1 MPTQEKIDMVAA
13 LQERFSGAS
22 NIYLTDY
29 AGLNVEQITKL
40 RKELRE
46 NGIKFIVAKNTLL
59 SLAAKGAG
67 YEDMDQFFIGPTAVA
82 FSDADPNV
90 PAKIL
95 FDTYKEYKKL
105 NKPEVKAFYVDN
117 QFFPGVDIEKMAK
130 LPSREIL
137 LSQVVAA
144 VEGPIVNFVGT
155 LDGIIR
161 ELVGTIDALVEKK
174 SASE

>member
-1 MPTQEKIDMVAA
+1 MPTQAKKDMVAD

-29 AGLNVEQITKL
+29 AGLDVAQITKL
-40 RKELRE
+40 RKDLRD
-46 NGIKFIVAKNTLL
+46 NGIKLIVAKNTLL

-67 YEDMDQFFIGPTAVA
+67 YEGMDEFFNGPTAVA

-95 FDTYKEYKKL
+95 YDAYKEYDKIK
-105 NKPEVKAFYVDN
+105 KPEVKAFYVDN

-130 LPSREIL
+130 LPPRDIL
-137 LSQVVAA
+137 LSQLVAS

-161 ELVGTIDALVEKK
+161 ELVGTIDALVEQKGE
-174 SASE
+174 SE